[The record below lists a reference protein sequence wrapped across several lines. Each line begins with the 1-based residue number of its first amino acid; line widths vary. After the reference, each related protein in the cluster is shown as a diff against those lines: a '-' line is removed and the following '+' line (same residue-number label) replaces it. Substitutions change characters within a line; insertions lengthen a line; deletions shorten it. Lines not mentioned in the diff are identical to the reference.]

1 MKQPAQVGE
10 VEHLLPQMQQTVIM
24 DLFWTC
30 SSNERG
36 SRAHNQDGAKALYLI
51 PICASTVSYPPT
63 LDLHLASVG
72 ISYRNVRR
80 SCTCTSARFH
90 SQTHGLYSEAPVSSL
105 PSAHSFNQPSRV
117 VCTSLAF
124 PLASVRAATPPILPH
139 HHSLRATKL
148 WCTYS
153 RNQRDYRP
161 RIQPGGQL
169 VLA

>member
-1 MKQPAQVGE
+1 
-10 VEHLLPQMQQTVIM
+10 MQQTVIM

-72 ISYRNVRR
+72 ISYRKVRR

-105 PSAHSFNQPSRV
+105 PSAYSFNAAQPSGVYVSGLSTSFGASSDAANPSSSSFSSSNKAV
-117 VCTSLAF
+117 V
-124 PLASVRAATPPILPH
+124 
-139 HHSLRATKL
+139 
-148 WCTYS
+148 Y
-153 RNQRDYRP
+153 
-161 RIQPGGQL
+161 IQPKPTRLQAQNPARRPACSCL
-169 VLA
+169 KVVLEAFSR